1 MESLCVVVRENVGES
16 LDSAR
21 LSWAAKCGEAAA
33 GVVRGFSAGTRG
45 KLVRYAAGM
54 RTALLVSLLMTFAAA
69 TELPAQN
76 KRSKKGSTQKEQ
88 KAPKD
93 DSKTAKDKVIR
104 ALDKFR
110 KRKAKTKG
118 NNWRTRL
125 PQPPVQ
131 KFDAKLQYRWHV
143 DTSVGPLVITL
154 LPEAAPNHVT
164 SVIFLARCGFYDGLQ
179 FPRVLKGF
187 MAQGGSPTNTQSGD
201 PGYTM
206 DGEFLTK
213 QKHDKPGA
221 LSAAN
226 SGPGTDGS
234 QFFLTFVPTP
244 HLDGLHTVHGFVT
257 EGQKTLKAIESLGV
271 KEDGQP
277 LKEKVTILR
286 TWIRVVDAPQA
297 SDADDKKDKKADRE
311 PSDAGKCVR
320 MVRSQ
325 GRRPRSA
332 QAGL

>member
-1 MESLCVVVRENVGES
+1 MLLR
-16 LDSAR
+16 
-21 LSWAAKCGEAAA
+21 
-33 GVVRGFSAGTRG
+33 
-45 KLVRYAAGM
+45 M
-54 RTALLVSLLMTFAAA
+54 RTALLVTLMMTFAVA
-69 TELPAQN
+69 TELPAQK
-76 KRSKKGSTQKEQ
+76 KRPKKGDTQQSQ

-93 DSKTAKDKVIR
+93 DKKTAKDKVIR

-110 KRKAKTKG
+110 KSKAKTKSKT
-118 NNWRTRL
+118 WRTRL

-131 KFDAKLQYRWHV
+131 TFDPKLQYLWHL

-154 LPEAAPNHVT
+154 LPKAAPNHVT
-164 SVIFLARCGFYDGLQ
+164 SVIFLARCGFYNGLQ

-206 DGEFLTK
+206 AGEFLTD

-257 EGQKTLKAIESLGV
+257 EGTKTLKALEALGV
-271 KEDGQP
+271 EEDGQR

-286 TWIRVVDAPQA
+286 TWIRVVDTPKTKK
-297 SDADDKKDKKADRE
+297 SSGDKK
-311 PSDAGKCVR
+311 
-320 MVRSQ
+320 
-325 GRRPRSA
+325 
-332 QAGL
+332 

>member
-1 MESLCVVVRENVGES
+1 MHVHVYPIAATSGDVENRSTNVGMMP
-16 LDSAR
+16 
-21 LSWAAKCGEAAA
+21 
-33 GVVRGFSAGTRG
+33 T
-45 KLVRYAAGM
+45 M
-54 RTALLVSLLMTFAAA
+54 RTALLVSLMMTFAVA
-69 TELPAQN
+69 TELPAQK
-76 KRSKKGSTQKEQ
+76 KRTKKSDTQKAQ

-93 DSKTAKDKVIR
+93 DKKTAKDKLIR
-104 ALDKFR
+104 TLDKFR
-110 KRKAKTKG
+110 KSKAKTKAKA
-118 NNWRTRL
+118 WRTRL
-125 PQPPVQ
+125 PAPPVQ
-131 KFDAKLQYRWHV
+131 KFHPKLQYQWHL

-164 SVIFLARCGFYDGLQ
+164 SVIFLSRCGFYNGLQ

-206 DGEFLTK
+206 RGEFLTD

-257 EGQKTLKAIESLGV
+257 AGTKTLKAIEARGV
-271 KEDGQP
+271 EKDGQP

-286 TWIRVVDAPQA
+286 TWIRVVDAPKTKR
-297 SDADDKKDKKADRE
+297 SADDKK
-311 PSDAGKCVR
+311 
-320 MVRSQ
+320 
-325 GRRPRSA
+325 
-332 QAGL
+332 

>member
-1 MESLCVVVRENVGES
+1 
-16 LDSAR
+16 
-21 LSWAAKCGEAAA
+21 
-33 GVVRGFSAGTRG
+33 
-45 KLVRYAAGM
+45 M
-54 RTALLVSLLMTFAAA
+54 RTALLASLMMTFAVA

-76 KRSKKGSTQKEQ
+76 KRTKKGDTQKTQ

-93 DSKTAKDKVIR
+93 DKQTAKDKVIR

-110 KRKAKTKG
+110 KSKAKTKSKS
-118 NNWRTRL
+118 WRTRL

-131 KFDAKLQYRWHV
+131 RFNPKFQYLWHL

-164 SVIFLARCGFYDGLQ
+164 SVIFLSRCGFYNGLQ

-257 EGQKTLKAIESLGV
+257 EGTKTLKAIEARGV
-271 KEDGQP
+271 KKDGQTP
-277 LKEKVTILR
+277 KEKVTILR
-286 TWIRVVDAPQA
+286 TWIRVIDAPKTKE
-297 SDADDKKDKKADRE
+297 SSGDKK
-311 PSDAGKCVR
+311 
-320 MVRSQ
+320 
-325 GRRPRSA
+325 
-332 QAGL
+332 

>member
-1 MESLCVVVRENVGES
+1 
-16 LDSAR
+16 
-21 LSWAAKCGEAAA
+21 
-33 GVVRGFSAGTRG
+33 
-45 KLVRYAAGM
+45 M
-54 RTALLVSLLMTFAAA
+54 RTALLVSLMMTFAVA
-69 TELPAQN
+69 TELPAQS
-76 KRSKKGSTQKEQ
+76 KRTKKSDTKKTQ

-93 DSKTAKDKVIR
+93 DKKTAKDKVIR

-110 KRKAKTKG
+110 KSKAKTKSKS
-118 NNWRTRL
+118 WRTRL

-131 KFDAKLQYRWHV
+131 RFNPKLQYLWYL

-154 LPEAAPNHVT
+154 LPEAAPNHVS
-164 SVIFLARCGFYDGLQ
+164 SVIFLSRCGFYNGLQ

-187 MAQGGSPTNTQSGD
+187 MAQGGSPSNTQSGD

-244 HLDGLHTVHGFVT
+244 HLDDLHTVHGFVT
-257 EGQKTLKAIESLGV
+257 EGTKTLKAIEARGV
-271 KEDGQP
+271 EKDGQTP
-277 LKEKVTILR
+277 KEKVTILR
-286 TWIRVVDAPQA
+286 TWIRVIDAPKKVE
-297 SDADDKKDKKADRE
+297 SSDDKK
-311 PSDAGKCVR
+311 
-320 MVRSQ
+320 
-325 GRRPRSA
+325 
-332 QAGL
+332 

>member
-1 MESLCVVVRENVGES
+1 MLPP
-16 LDSAR
+16 
-21 LSWAAKCGEAAA
+21 
-33 GVVRGFSAGTRG
+33 
-45 KLVRYAAGM
+45 M
-54 RTALLVSLLMTFAAA
+54 RTALLVSLMMTFAVA

-76 KRSKKGSTQKEQ
+76 KRTKKGGTQKSQ

-93 DSKTAKDKVIR
+93 DKKTAKDKVIR

-110 KRKAKTKG
+110 KSKAKTKSKS
-118 NNWRTRL
+118 WRTRL

-131 KFDAKLQYRWHV
+131 KFNPKLQYAWHL
-143 DTSVGPLVITL
+143 DTSVGQLVITL

-164 SVIFLARCGFYDGLQ
+164 SVIFLSRCGFYNGLQ

-257 EGQKTLKAIESLGV
+257 EGTETLKAIEARGV
-271 KEDGQP
+271 KQDGQI

-286 TWIRVVDAPQA
+286 TWIRVIDAPKTKE
-297 SDADDKKDKKADRE
+297 SSDDKK
-311 PSDAGKCVR
+311 
-320 MVRSQ
+320 
-325 GRRPRSA
+325 
-332 QAGL
+332 